1 MSQEKDIEDLKTEMK
16 KMLPMTTFTWVIG
29 IMISLCLITFGWQGS
44 RITKMEDKVTET
56 QLASARI
63 ETQLSQIQT
72 QLAEIKSDMKV
83 KSASA
88 NSNNN

>member
-16 KMLPMTTFTWVIG
+16 KMVPMNTFTWVIG
-29 IMISLCLITFGWQGS
+29 VMITLCLVAFGWQGS
-44 RITKMEDKVTET
+44 RITKMEDKVTDT

-72 QLAEIKSDMKV
+72 QLIEIKQDIKGKTS
-83 KSASA
+83 
-88 NSNNN
+88 SNNN

>member
-1 MSQEKDIEDLKTEMK
+1 MSQEKDIDDLKIEIK
-16 KMLPMTTFTWVIG
+16 KMVPMNTFTWVIG

-44 RITKMEDKVTET
+44 RITKMEDKVTDT

-72 QLAEIKSDMKV
+72 QLIEIKQDIKG
-83 KSASA
+83 KTA
-88 NSNNN
+88 SNNN

>member
-16 KMLPMTTFTWVIG
+16 KMVPMTTFTWVIG
-29 IMISLCLITFGWQGS
+29 IMISLCILTFGWQGS

-63 ETQLSQIQT
+63 ETQLSQIQA
-72 QLAEIKSDMKV
+72 QLLEIKQDIKEK
-83 KSASA
+83 KSSI
-88 NSNNN
+88 SLNN